1 MRTSIATV
9 DRGGRSRASRASRG
23 IPAHAHFYNVCP
35 SRFLL
40 RRPRRRLQGDQDPS
54 AYFFE
59 RARDARTR
67 GAARR
72 RRATRANAGRAR
84 MRIVSRGRARGR
96 AWTRAGAR
104 TGARGGRNERVG
116 MFRVVRGRGGRGGR
130 GARAWGGGYARAVD
144 ARIRYGFR
152 GDLWRSF
159 RGRPTDRLDDRET
172 DDYDFSLD
180 RRPSLSPRPSRLT
193 STRNSV
199 PTRAVANP
207 RSSRSAM
214 KRTPSAK

>member
-1 MRTSIATV
+1 MARDRARRARDRHSCTRTFLQCLPFSLPPSSA
-9 DRGGRSRASRASRG
+9 AS
-23 IPAHAHFYNVCP
+23 PP
-35 SRFLL
+35 S
-40 RRPRRRLQGDQDPS
+40 RRPRSKCVFFRARARRADARRGAEAS
-54 AYFFE
+54 
-59 RARDARTR
+59 RDARER
-67 GAARR
+67 GAGADAYRIS
-72 RRATRANAGRAR
+72 RAR
-84 MRIVSRGRARGR
+84 AWARVGARGR
-96 AWTRAGAR
+96 ADGRAGGEKRASGNVSRRSRAR
-104 TGARGGRNERVG
+104 RARRARVGGWIRARGGC
-116 MFRVVRGRGGRGGR
+116 
-130 GARAWGGGYARAVD
+130 AD
-144 ARIRYGFR
+144 TIRFSG
-152 GDLWRSF
+152 RSF

>member
-9 DRGGRSRASRASRG
+9 DRGGRSRDLARAIG

-96 AWTRAGAR
+96 AWARAGAR

-152 GDLWRSF
+152 GDLS
-159 RGRPTDRLDDRET
+159 GGDRPTDWMTE
-172 DDYDFSLD
+172 
-180 RRPSLSPRPSRLT
+180 RLT
-193 STRNSV
+193 TMIF
-199 PTRAVANP
+199 
-207 RSSRSAM
+207 RSIAGQVCLHDRQG
-214 KRTPSAK
+214 